1 MKVVEAI
8 GIKKY
13 FPIRKGLFLQTAG
26 WVKAVESV
34 DFEISENTTM
44 GVVGESGCGKTT
56 LGNVL
61 AGIHEASGG
70 TLIYRD
76 RQGREHSMLNRPS
89 RASMR
94 EYRRNVQ
101 MVFQDPYESLDP
113 HMTVSRIIREP
124 LDVHGASENKVE
136 TREYIDYLLE
146 RVGLY
151 PEYGSRYPHEFSGG
165 QRQRISIARA
175 LALKPRLIIC
185 DEPTSALD
193 VSVQS
198 QVLNLLNELKSEF
211 QLSYL
216 FISHNLD
223 VVRHMSDTI
232 AVLYL
237 GRVMEQGPSDEV
249 FLNPR
254 HPYTRALLAAVPD
267 WNPHRRKEI
276 ITLEGEIP
284 SPVDPPAGC
293 PFQTRCPEVR
303 ELCLSELPELKPV
316 SQGVEAACHLV
327 KPDSGIERGTQ
338 RAAT

>member
-1 MKVVEAI
+1 MIQAI

-61 AGIHEASGG
+61 AGIHAASGG

-76 RQGREHSMLNRPS
+76 RQGGEHSMLDRPNK
-89 RASMR
+89 ASMR
-94 EYRRNVQ
+94 EYQRNVQ
-101 MVFQDPYESLDP
+101 MVFQDPYDSLDP
-113 HMTVSRIIREP
+113 HMTVSQIIQEP
-124 LDVHGASENKVE
+124 LDVHGAAKNKNE
-136 TREYIDYLLE
+136 TRQYIDYLLE

-151 PEYGSRYPHEFSGG
+151 PEYGNRYPHEFSGG

-175 LALKPRLIIC
+175 IALKPRLIIC

-211 QLSYL
+211 HLSYL

-237 GRVMEQGPSDEV
+237 GRVMEQGPADEV

-254 HPYTRALLAAVPD
+254 HPYTKALLAAVPD
-267 WNPHRRKEI
+267 WDPHNRKEI

-284 SPVDPPAGC
+284 SPVNPPTGC

-303 ELCLSELPELKPV
+303 ELCRLELPELKPV
-316 SQGVEAACHLV
+316 SSEVKAACHLV
-327 KPDSGIERGTQ
+327 NR
-338 RAAT
+338 

>member
-1 MKVVEAI
+1 MKVIEAI

-13 FPIRKGLFLQTAG
+13 FPIRKGLFLQTVG

-34 DFEISENTTM
+34 DLEISENTTM

-56 LGNVL
+56 LANVL
-61 AGIHEASGG
+61 ARIHKASGG
-70 TLIYRD
+70 TLLYWD
-76 RQGREHSMLNRPS
+76 RQGRKHSMLDRPGK
-89 RASMR
+89 ASLKK
-94 EYRRNVQ
+94 YQRNVQ
-101 MVFQDPYESLDP
+101 MVFQDPYDSLDP
-113 HMTVSRIIREP
+113 HMTVSQIIREP
-124 LDVHGASENKVE
+124 LDVHRDVHGAAKDK
-136 TREYIDYLLE
+136 TRQYIDYLLE
-146 RVGLY
+146 RVGLV
-151 PEYGSRYPHEFSGG
+151 PEYGNRYPHEFSGG

-211 QLSYL
+211 RLSYL

-237 GRVMEQGPSDEV
+237 GRVMEQGPSEEV
-249 FLNPR
+249 FRNPR
-254 HPYTRALLAAVPD
+254 HPYTQALLAAVPE
-267 WNPHRRKEI
+267 WNPEQRKEI
-276 ITLEGEIP
+276 ITLDGELP

-293 PFQTRCPEVR
+293 PFQTRCPEAQQR
-303 ELCLSELPELKPV
+303 CRAERPELKPV
-316 SQGVEAACHLV
+316 SQRVQAACHFA
-327 KPDSGIERGTQ
+327 R
-338 RAAT
+338 